1 MSAAVQV
8 SSFRFPVSSDEA
20 QGLTPEQVSSFRFP
34 VASEEPQ
41 GLKPTESVTAFAA
54 RLPRLRSGQVPLCP
68 SPGAME
74 LPQVVAAS
82 RLADRPAAA
91 MVLSGIEELDALT
104 GGLPR
109 GGLTEICGPASSGR
123 TSVLMAVMAKMTA
136 QGEVCAL
143 VDASDSFDPK
153 SAEAAGVELKRLLW
167 VRCSPRR
174 HGGTEKSIADC
185 RLSIADCRRS
195 GQWSVASG
203 ERKGTASMV
212 PSVRSGRAESGRWP
226 MAKAGTAAAM
236 GHRRSTMDCLEQ
248 ALKATDLLLQGG
260 GFGLVV
266 VDLGDVPAQAA
277 RRVPLT
283 SWFRFRRAV
292 ENTRTAL
299 MVVEQEPYA
308 KTCASVVCKLSALS
322 SQLSARLQATGSR
335 LQEMQQPAHARILAG
350 LEISAEMVRSAAQ
363 GKKPVRSAGAR
374 WESRTAWAG

>member
-1 MSAAVQV
+1 
-8 SSFRFPVSSDEA
+8 
-20 QGLTPEQVSSFRFP
+20 
-34 VASEEPQ
+34 
-41 GLKPTESVTAFAA
+41 
-54 RLPRLRSGQVPLCP
+54 
-68 SPGAME
+68 ME

-91 MVLSGIEELDALT
+91 TVVSGIEALDALT

-109 GGLTEICGPASSGR
+109 GGLTEIYGPASSGR
-123 TSVLMAVMAKMTA
+123 TSVLLAVMAKMTA

-143 VDASDSFDPK
+143 VDASDSFDPQ
-153 SAEAAGVELKRLLW
+153 SAEAAGVELRRVLW
-167 VRCSPRR
+167 IRCSPRR
-174 HGGTEKSIADC
+174 HGENRVIG
-185 RLSIADCRRS
+185 RS
-195 GQWSVASG
+195 GDRVIENGRSGRWSVASG
-203 ERKGTASMV
+203 QSKLQITNGKL
-212 PSVRSGRAESGRWP
+212 P
-226 MAKAGTAAAM
+226 MD
-236 GHRRSTMDCLEQ
+236 SLEQ

-292 ENTRTAL
+292 ENTRTVL

-308 KTCASVVCKLSALS
+308 KTCASVVVKMSAV
-322 SQLSARLQATGSR
+322 GSR
-335 LQEMQQPAHARILAG
+335 RSTASGQWPVVSGQKNQEPAHARILSG
-350 LEISAEMVRSAAQ
+350 LEISAEMLRSAAQ

>member
-1 MSAAVQV
+1 MNTAVQV
-8 SSFRFPVSSDEA
+8 SSFNFPVSGDEA
-20 QGLTPEQVSSFRFP
+20 QGLTPEPVSSFKFP
-34 VASEEPQ
+34 VSRA
-41 GLKPTESVTAFAA
+41 
-54 RLPRLRSGQVPLCP
+54 
-68 SPGAME
+68 PGAME

-91 MVLSGIEELDALT
+91 TVLSGIEALDALT
-104 GGLPR
+104 RGLPR

-143 VDASDSFDPK
+143 VDASDSFDPQ
-153 SAEAAGVELKRLLW
+153 SAEAAGVELRRVLW
-167 VRCSPRR
+167 VRCAKNRVI
-174 HGGTEKSIADC
+174 G
-185 RLSIADCRRS
+185 RS
-195 GQWSVASG
+195 GDRGIENRIQSPVARRQAKLQITN
-203 ERKGTASMV
+203 RKL
-212 PSVRSGRAESGRWP
+212 P
-226 MAKAGTAAAM
+226 MD
-236 GHRRSTMDCLEQ
+236 SLEQ

-292 ENTRTAL
+292 ENTRTVL

-308 KTCASVVCKLSALS
+308 KTCASVVVQMSAV
-322 SQLSARLQATGSR
+322 GSR
-335 LQEMQQPAHARILAG
+335 RSTASGQWPVDSGRKMQGPAHARILSG

>member
-8 SSFRFPVSSDEA
+8 SSFQFPVSGDEA
-20 QGLTPEQVSSFRFP
+20 QGLTPEQVSSFKFQVSR
-34 VASEEPQ
+34 
-41 GLKPTESVTAFAA
+41 A
-54 RLPRLRSGQVPLCP
+54 RG
-68 SPGAME
+68 PGAME

-82 RLADRPAAA
+82 RLADRPAAST
-91 MVLSGIEELDALT
+91 VVSGIEALDALT

-123 TSVLMAVMAKMTA
+123 TSVLLAVMAKMTA

-143 VDASDSFDPK
+143 VDASDSFDPQ
-153 SAEAAGVELKRLLW
+153 SAEAAGVELRRVLW
-167 VRCSPRR
+167 IRCSPRR
-174 HGGTEKSIADC
+174 HGENRVIG
-185 RLSIADCRRS
+185 RS
-195 GQWSVASG
+195 GDRVIENGRSGRWSVASG
-203 ERKGTASMV
+203 QSKSQITNGKL
-212 PSVRSGRAESGRWP
+212 P
-226 MAKAGTAAAM
+226 MD
-236 GHRRSTMDCLEQ
+236 SLEQ

-292 ENTRTAL
+292 ENTRTVL

-308 KTCASVVCKLSALS
+308 KTCASVVCKLSAIS
-322 SQLSARLQATGSR
+322 SQLSARLQAAGSR
-335 LQEMQQPAHARILAG
+335 LQENQEPAHARILSG
-350 LEISAEMVRSAAQ
+350 LEISAEMLRSAAQ

>member
-1 MSAAVQV
+1 M
-8 SSFRFPVSSDEA
+8 EM
-20 QGLTPEQVSSFRFP
+20 
-34 VASEEPQ
+34 
-41 GLKPTESVTAFAA
+41 
-54 RLPRLRSGQVPLCP
+54 P
-68 SPGAME
+68 S
-74 LPQVVAAS
+74 VVAAS

-91 MVLSGIEELDALT
+91 MVRSGIEALDALT

-123 TSVLMAVMAKMTA
+123 TSVLLAVMAKMTA

-153 SAEAAGVELKRLLW
+153 SAFSAGVDLNRLLW

-185 RLSIADCRRS
+185 RLSIADCGRS
-195 GQWSVASG
+195 GQWPVASG
-203 ERKGTASMV
+203 ERKATASMADG
-212 PSVRSGRAESGRWP
+212 PLDCARGRLWP
-226 MAKAGTAAAM
+226 MAETGSSAAM
-236 GHRRSTMDCLEQ
+236 GHRRSTMDSLEQ

-266 VDLGDVPAQAA
+266 VDLGDVPAPAA

-292 ENTRTAL
+292 ENTRTVL

-308 KTCASVVCKLSALS
+308 KTCASVVCKLSAIS
-322 SQLSARLQATGSR
+322 SQLSARLQASGSR
-335 LQEMQQPAHARILAG
+335 LQEMQQPAHARILSG

>member
-1 MSAAVQV
+1 MNAARV
-8 SSFRFPVSSDEA
+8 PVSFEEEVSP
-20 QGLTPEQVSSFRFP
+20 QEQVSRFAFQ
-34 VASEEPQ
+34 VSRGGA
-41 GLKPTESVTAFAA
+41 LRES
-54 RLPRLRSGQVPLCP
+54 G
-68 SPGAME
+68 ME
-74 LPQVVAAS
+74 MPPVVAAS
-82 RLADRPAAA
+82 RLANRPEAAT
-91 MVLSGIEELDALT
+91 VVSGIEALDALT

-153 SAEAAGVELKRLLW
+153 SAEAAGVELRRVLW
-167 VRCSPRR
+167 VRCSKNRVI
-174 HGGTEKSIADC
+174 G
-185 RLSIADCRRS
+185 RS
-195 GQWSVASG
+195 GDRVIANRVQSPGDRRQKSCELRVASY
-203 ERKGTASMV
+203 ERKTGATTV
-212 PSVRSGRAESGRWP
+212 EG
-226 MAKAGTAAAM
+226 
-236 GHRRSTMDCLEQ
+236 RSTMDSLEQ

-292 ENTRTAL
+292 ENTRTVL
-299 MVVEQEPYA
+299 LVVEQEPYA
-308 KTCASVVCKLSALS
+308 KTCASVVVKMSA
-322 SQLSARLQATGSR
+322 AGSR
-335 LQEMQQPAHARILAG
+335 RSTASGQWPVGSGQEMQEPAHARILSG

-363 GKKPVRSAGAR
+363 GKKPVRPAGAR

>member
-1 MSAAVQV
+1 V
-8 SSFRFPVSSDEA
+8 
-20 QGLTPEQVSSFRFP
+20 
-34 VASEEPQ
+34 
-41 GLKPTESVTAFAA
+41 
-54 RLPRLRSGQVPLCP
+54 
-68 SPGAME
+68 E

-91 MVLSGIEELDALT
+91 MVLSGIEALDALT

-123 TSVLMAVMAKMTA
+123 TSVLLAVMARMTV

-153 SAEAAGVELKRLLW
+153 SAEAAGVELRRLLW
-167 VRCSPRR
+167 IRCSSRR
-174 HGGTEKSIADC
+174 RGGTENRVIGRSGDRVIENG
-185 RLSIADCRRS
+185 RS

-203 ERKGTASMV
+203 QRSCEWRVGSGERKATASMV
-212 PSVRSGRAESGRWP
+212 DGPLGCARGRLWS
-226 MAKAGTAAAM
+226 MAKTGSSAAM
-236 GHRRSTMDCLEQ
+236 CHRRSTMDSLEQ

-292 ENTRTAL
+292 ENTRTVL
-299 MVVEQEPYA
+299 IVVEQEPYA
-308 KTCASVVCKLSALS
+308 KTCASAVCKLSAIS
-322 SQLSARLQATGSR
+322 SQLSVSCQWPVVSGQKN
-335 LQEMQQPAHARILAG
+335 QEPAHARILSG
-350 LEISAEMVRSAAQ
+350 LEIFAEMVRSAAQ

>member
-8 SSFRFPVSSDEA
+8 SSFEFPVSSDEA
-20 QGLTPEQVSSFRFP
+20 QGLTPERVSSFNFQVSR
-34 VASEEPQ
+34 
-41 GLKPTESVTAFAA
+41 A
-54 RLPRLRSGQVPLCP
+54 RG
-68 SPGAME
+68 PGAME

-91 MVLSGIEELDALT
+91 TVLSGIEELDALT

-167 VRCSPRR
+167 VRCA
-174 HGGTEKSIADC
+174 KS
-185 RLSIADCRRS
+185 
-195 GQWSVASG
+195 
-203 ERKGTASMV
+203 KSMV
-212 PSVRSGRAESGRWP
+212 PSLRSGQAESGRWS
-226 MAKAGTAAAM
+226 MAKTGSSAAM
-236 GHRRSTMDCLEQ
+236 GHRRSTMDSLEQ

-322 SQLSARLQATGSR
+322 SQLSVRLQAAGSR
-335 LQEMQQPAHARILAG
+335 LEEMQAPAHARILSG

-374 WESRTAWAG
+374 WESKTAWAG

>member
-1 MSAAVQV
+1 MSAAVHG
-8 SSFRFPVSSDEA
+8 SSFQFPVSSDQA
-20 QGLTPEQVSSFRFP
+20 QVSRFALQ
-34 VASEEPQ
+34 VSRGGA
-41 GLKPTESVTAFAA
+41 
-54 RLPRLRSGQVPLCP
+54 LPERGMEMPL
-68 SPGAME
+68 
-74 LPQVVAAS
+74 VVAAS

-91 MVLSGIEELDALT
+91 TVVSGIEALDALT

-123 TSVLMAVMAKMTA
+123 TSVLLAVMAKMTA

-153 SAEAAGVELKRLLW
+153 SAEAAGVELRNLLW
-167 VRCSPRR
+167 IRCSPRR
-174 HGGTEKSIADC
+174 HPSAALGAGSGTENRVIGRSGDRVIENG
-185 RLSIADCRRS
+185 RS

-203 ERKGTASMV
+203 ERKATASMG
-212 PSVRSGRAESGRWP
+212 PSLRSGQAESSRWS
-226 MAKAGTAAAM
+226 MAKTGNSAAM
-236 GHRRSTMDCLEQ
+236 GHRRSTMDSLEQ

-292 ENTRTAL
+292 ENTRTVL

-308 KTCASVVCKLSALS
+308 KTCASVVCKLSAIS
-322 SQLSARLQATGSR
+322 SQLSARLQAAGSR
-335 LQEMQQPAHARILAG
+335 LQEKQEPAHARILSG

>member
-1 MSAAVQV
+1 
-8 SSFRFPVSSDEA
+8 
-20 QGLTPEQVSSFRFP
+20 
-34 VASEEPQ
+34 
-41 GLKPTESVTAFAA
+41 
-54 RLPRLRSGQVPLCP
+54 
-68 SPGAME
+68 ME

-91 MVLSGIEELDALT
+91 IVLSGIEALDALT

-123 TSVLMAVMAKMTA
+123 TSVLLAVMAKMTA

-143 VDASDSFDPK
+143 VDASDSFDPQ
-153 SAEAAGVELKRLLW
+153 SAEAAGVELRRVLW
-167 VRCSPRR
+167 IRCSPRR
-174 HGGTEKSIADC
+174 HGENRVIGRSGDRVIENG
-185 RLSIADCRRS
+185 RS

-203 ERKGTASMV
+203 QSKSQITNGKS
-212 PSVRSGRAESGRWP
+212 P
-226 MAKAGTAAAM
+226 MD
-236 GHRRSTMDCLEQ
+236 SLEQ

-292 ENTRTAL
+292 ENTRTVL

-308 KTCASVVCKLSALS
+308 KTCASVVCKLSAIS
-322 SQLSARLQATGSR
+322 SQLSARLQAAGSR
-335 LQEMQQPAHARILAG
+335 LQENQEPAHARILSG
-350 LEISAEMVRSAAQ
+350 LEISAEMLRSAAQ